1 MIVSQSV
8 TITTKVGSSNP
19 AHGEDYSIKFVS
31 ARKSCEWIIR
41 PVKVSIPGKAGLFGT
56 LNIPV
61 DTITCVKMSSN
72 VWRAF
77 RSSTVTVNLS
87 VSLLYLT
94 WLGDVLREFRFL
106 LPLNNLNYVLKYLF
120 EHYIIYIQ
128 VDLTRKARKT

>member
-31 ARKSCEWIIR
+31 DLRQ
-41 PVKVSIPGKAGLFGT
+41 V
-56 LNIPV
+56 
-61 DTITCVKMSSN
+61 
-72 VWRAF
+72 
-77 RSSTVTVNLS
+77 
-87 VSLLYLT
+87 
-94 WLGDVLREFRFL
+94 GDVLREFRFL
-106 LPLNNLNYVLKYLF
+106 LPLNNLNYVLKYVF